1 MPGLPA
7 EAGRFQ
13 QPHGCPIRLF
23 NTPKR
28 IKGWIPAFAGMTSKS
43 IPMTTTT
50 HPPAGTPHADYAGQP
65 VVEIERDGVRYTLL
79 GTAHV
84 SRASIEAVNAAIG
97 SGRFDAVAV
106 ELDEQR
112 HKALT
117 NPDALAQLDLV
128 KVIRER
134 KVAPFAAN
142 LALAAYQRRLAE
154 QLGIEPGAELKAAA
168 TGAAERGL
176 PLQLIDRDVGITFR
190 RILQGLRWW
199 DRMKLVGGVAAG
211 LFDREEVS
219 EDDIERLKE
228 GDMLESSF
236 GEFARD
242 TPSLYAT
249 LIDERDQYMAAKL
262 RERGDG
268 ARHVLAVVGA
278 GHLKGMARYLADDA
292 REPSALTAEL
302 AHVVAK
308 RNIPWISIVLML
320 LICGG
325 IAWGYFHGGRELG
338 RDLLLQ
344 WVAWTAGLAG
354 LGALLARGHVLS
366 VLAAAIS
373 APLKP
378 FRPGLP
384 PGMFSAL
391 AEVHLRKPAYPDFLA
406 LRDDAQTV
414 AGWYRNR
421 VCRVVLVFL
430 LSNIGS
436 AVGVWIS
443 GAAILGKLL

>member
-1 MPGLPA
+1 
-7 EAGRFQ
+7 
-13 QPHGCPIRLF
+13 
-23 NTPKR
+23 
-28 IKGWIPAFAGMTSKS
+28 MTDLSQ
-43 IPMTTTT
+43 T
-50 HPPAGTPHADYAGQP
+50 PPADFAEQP
-65 VVEIERDGVRYTLL
+65 IIELERDGVHYTLL

-84 SRASIEAVNAAIG
+84 SKASIDAVKSAID

-106 ELDEQR
+106 ELDSQR

-117 NPDALAQLDLV
+117 QPDSLAQLDLV
-128 KVIRER
+128 KVIREKR
-134 KVAPFAAN
+134 IAPFAAN

-154 QLGIEPGAELKAAA
+154 QIGIEPGAELKMAAME
-168 TGAAERGL
+168 AEARGL
-176 PLQLIDRDVGITFR
+176 SMQLIDRDVGITFR
-190 RILQGLRWW
+190 RILQGLSWW
-199 DRMKLVGGVAAG
+199 DRVQLIAGVGGG
-211 LFDREEVS
+211 LLTSEDVS

-236 GEFARD
+236 GEFAKE

-262 RERGDG
+262 RQRSDG
-268 ARHVLAVVGA
+268 AKHVLAVVGA
-278 GHLKGMARYLADDA
+278 GHLKGMARYLAEEQHA
-292 REPSALTAEL
+292 PEMLLEQLSA
-302 AHVVAK
+302 VKKK
-308 RNIPWISIVLML
+308 RNIPWITLILMT
-320 LICGG
+320 LIIGG
-325 IAWGYFHGGRELG
+325 ITWGYTHGGRAMG
-338 RDLLLQ
+338 RELLLQ
-344 WVAWTAGLAG
+344 WVMWTSGLSA

-366 VLAAAIS
+366 ILVAAIT

-378 FRPGLP
+378 FRPGMP

-391 AEVHLRKPAYPDFLA
+391 VEVHLRKPAYPDFLA
-406 LRDDAQTV
+406 LRDDAQTW

-430 LSNIGS
+430 FASFGS

>member
-1 MPGLPA
+1 MIDESGPA
-7 EAGRFQ
+7 D
-13 QPHGCPIRLF
+13 
-23 NTPKR
+23 TPTNR
-28 IKGWIPAFAGMTSKS
+28 TSF
-43 IPMTTTT
+43 
-50 HPPAGTPHADYAGQP
+50 AGQP
-65 VVEIERDGVRYTLL
+65 TVELERDGVHYTLL

-84 SRASIEAVNAAIG
+84 SKASIDAVLAAID

-117 NPDALAQLDLV
+117 QPDALAQLDLV

-168 TGAAERGL
+168 VEAAARNL

-190 RILQGLRWW
+190 RILQGLSWW
-199 DRMKLVGGVAAG
+199 DRMKLIAGLAGG

-262 RERGDG
+262 RERTDG
-268 ARHVLAVVGA
+268 ATHVLAVVGA
-278 GHLKGMARYLADDA
+278 GHLKGMAKYLAEEQRLPA
-292 REPSALTAEL
+292 GITAEL
-302 AHVVAK
+302 AHVEKK
-308 RNIPWISIVLML
+308 RNIPWITLTLML

-325 IAWGYFHGGRELG
+325 IAWGFAQGGADLG
-338 RDLLLQ
+338 KDLLLQ
-344 WVAWTAGLAG
+344 WAAWTGGLAG

-378 FRPGLP
+378 FRPGVP

-391 AEVHLRKPAYPDFLA
+391 VEVYLRKPAYPDFLA
-406 LRDDAQTV
+406 LRDDAQTLG
-414 AGWYRNR
+414 GWYRNR

-430 LSNIGS
+430 LSNLGS
-436 AVGVWIS
+436 AAGVWIS
-443 GAAILGKLL
+443 GAAIARKLIG

>member
-1 MPGLPA
+1 MTDA
-7 EAGRFQ
+7 STDT
-13 QPHGCPIRLF
+13 QPLQI
-23 NTPKR
+23 
-28 IKGWIPAFAGMTSKS
+28 
-43 IPMTTTT
+43 
-50 HPPAGTPHADYAGQP
+50 AGQP
-65 VVEIERDGVRYTLL
+65 VVALDRDGVHYTLL

-84 SRASIEAVNAAIG
+84 SKASIDAVLAAID

-117 NPDALAQLDLV
+117 QPDALAQLDLV

-168 TGAAERGL
+168 TEAVARNL
-176 PLQLIDRDVGITFR
+176 HLQLIDRDVGITFR
-190 RILQGLRWW
+190 RILEGLSWW
-199 DRMKLVGGVAAG
+199 DRTKLIAG
-211 LFDREEVS
+211 LGGGLFANDEVS

-262 RERGDG
+262 RERSDG
-268 ARHVLAVVGA
+268 ARNVLAVVGA
-278 GHLKGMARYLADDA
+278 GHLKGMAKYLAEEQ
-292 REPSALTAEL
+292 REPAALTTEL
-302 AHVVAK
+302 AHVRQK
-308 RNIPWISIVLML
+308 RNIPWITIILML

-325 IAWGYFHGGRELG
+325 IAWGYFNGGRELG
-338 RDLLLQ
+338 RELLLQ
-344 WVAWTAGLAG
+344 WVLWTGGLAG

-366 VLAAAIS
+366 ILAAAIS

-406 LRDDAQTV
+406 LRDDAQTL

-430 LSNIGS
+430 LTNLGS
-436 AVGVWIS
+436 MLGVWIS
-443 GAAILGKLL
+443 GAAIVRKLMG

>member
-1 MPGLPA
+1 MDTDA
-7 EAGRFQ
+7 
-13 QPHGCPIRLF
+13 
-23 NTPKR
+23 T
-28 IKGWIPAFAGMTSKS
+28 
-43 IPMTTTT
+43 
-50 HPPAGTPHADYAGQP
+50 PPATPAPDMAGQP
-65 VVEIERDGVRYTLL
+65 VVEIQRDGVLYTLL

-84 SRASIEAVNAAIG
+84 SQASIDAVMAAID

-117 NPDALAQLDLV
+117 HPDALAQLDLV
-128 KVIRER
+128 KVIREK

-168 TGAAERGL
+168 TEAVARGL

-190 RILQGLRWW
+190 RILQGLSWW
-199 DRMKLVGGVAAG
+199 DRAKLIGGVAGG
-211 LFDREEVS
+211 LFADDEVS
-219 EDDIERLKE
+219 AEDIERLKE

-268 ARHVLAVVGA
+268 ATRVLAVVGA
-278 GHLKGMARYLADDA
+278 GHLKGMAKYLAA
-292 REPSALTAEL
+292 ETRTPAALTDEL
-302 AHVVAK
+302 AQVRAK
-308 RNIPWISIVLML
+308 RNIPWITLVLMT
-320 LICGG
+320 LIGGG
-325 IAWGYFHGGRELG
+325 IVWGYFNGGRELG
-338 RDLLLQ
+338 RELLVQ

-366 VLAAAIS
+366 ILAAAIS

-406 LRDDAQTV
+406 LRDDAQTL

-430 LSNIGS
+430 LTNLGS
-436 AVGVWIS
+436 MLGVWIS
-443 GAAILGKLL
+443 GAAIARRLLG

>member
-1 MPGLPA
+1 V
-7 EAGRFQ
+7 
-13 QPHGCPIRLF
+13 IDD
-23 NTPKR
+23 
-28 IKGWIPAFAGMTSKS
+28 TS
-43 IPMTTTT
+43 
-50 HPPAGTPHADYAGQP
+50 PAGTPTNRDGFAGQP
-65 VVEIERDGVRYTLL
+65 TAELERDGVQYTLL

-84 SRASIEAVNAAIG
+84 SKASIDAVLAAID

-106 ELDEQR
+106 ELDEPR

-117 NPDALAQLDLV
+117 QPEALAQLDLV

-168 TGAAERGL
+168 VEAAASNL
-176 PLQLIDRDVGITFR
+176 SLQLIDRDVGITFR
-190 RILQGLRWW
+190 RILQGLSWW
-199 DRMKLVGGVAAG
+199 DRMKLIAG
-211 LFDREEVS
+211 LAGGLFASDEVS

-262 RERGDG
+262 RERTDG
-268 ARHVLAVVGA
+268 AKHVLAVVGA
-278 GHLKGMARYLADDA
+278 GHLKGMARYLADEQRLPA
-292 REPSALTAEL
+292 AITEAL
-302 AHVVAK
+302 AHVEKK
-308 RNIPWISIVLML
+308 RDIPWITLVLML
-320 LICGG
+320 VISGG
-325 IAWGYFHGGRELG
+325 VVWGFAEGGADLG

-344 WVAWTAGLAG
+344 WAAWTGGLAG
-354 LGALLARGHVLS
+354 LGALLARGHLLS
-366 VLAAAIS
+366 ILAAAIS

-406 LRDDAQTV
+406 LRDDAQTLG
-414 AGWYRNR
+414 GWYRNR

-430 LSNIGS
+430 LTNLGS
-436 AVGVWIS
+436 MFGVWIS
-443 GAAILGKLL
+443 GAQIVRKLLG